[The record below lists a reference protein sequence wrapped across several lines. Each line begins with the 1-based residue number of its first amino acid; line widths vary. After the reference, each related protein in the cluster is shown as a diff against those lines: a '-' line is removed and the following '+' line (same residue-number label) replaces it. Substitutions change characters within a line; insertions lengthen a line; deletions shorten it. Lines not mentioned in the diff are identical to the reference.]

1 MTNNELKDNLRK
13 IRDEEKYKAVYAK
26 IDELQGKL
34 VKERKKNFDMKRD
47 LELMTK
53 KAQKAD
59 KYQK

>member
-1 MTNNELKDNLRK
+1 M
-13 IRDEEKYKAVYAK
+13 YAK